1 MLNRNLNRP
10 MAPSRAVA
18 QPGAPAA
25 SRAGAF
31 PRGAVAVAILFMGE
45 LRRSWVLFR
54 RYPLQAISGIG
65 MTLFL
70 FLGLVFGA
78 RYMAGPMARFG
89 DRLGSLVVGYILW
102 NVLIFAMG
110 EIAMGLQGE
119 AQIGTLEQLFLSPR
133 SMVTVFLVRAL
144 ANQVLILGISA
155 LALVIILVTTG
166 VRLDFPPVLVLPLLS
181 ALTGVYGLGFVLGS
195 LVLVFK
201 RIGPVLSFAQFGLAL
216 LIMPP
221 FESGGRH
228 AFDAFDLLPLVPS
241 AVLLRDLM
249 ARSLPLDL
257 PSFVLAVANGIA
269 YLALGVLTFH
279 WAQKRA
285 MEQGLLGS
293 Y

>member
-1 MLNRNLNRP
+1 MRRTARSARSPVATRPRPEPRRAAVLVRFSGQELHSPVVAPPEGEPVCCRPFRNRGLVLQCSLAVACLSRIEMLNRNLNRP

-133 SMVTVFLVRAL
+133 SMVTVFL
-144 ANQVLILGISA
+144 
-155 LALVIILVTTG
+155 
-166 VRLDFPPVLVLPLLS
+166 
-181 ALTGVYGLGFVLGS
+181 
-195 LVLVFK
+195 
-201 RIGPVLSFAQFGLAL
+201 
-216 LIMPP
+216 
-221 FESGGRH
+221 
-228 AFDAFDLLPLVPS
+228 
-241 AVLLRDLM
+241 
-249 ARSLPLDL
+249 
-257 PSFVLAVANGIA
+257 
-269 YLALGVLTFH
+269 
-279 WAQKRA
+279 
-285 MEQGLLGS
+285 
-293 Y
+293 